1 LIPLFFLIAILLWIF
16 SLLTNISLDIVTSNF
31 LDSVYGVYFINF
43 FKNWPSSIRWFGGMI
58 LIVFPTIAWLVLLI
72 FKFDLDKI
80 EEKFAPI
87 YFKIITILNILI
99 LTIIIIL
106 NKNTTILIKIWQFL
120 GMSIFFYIVYSIGNN
135 FYKISE
141 EIEDLKN

>member
-1 LIPLFFLIAILLWIF
+1 
-16 SLLTNISLDIVTSNF
+16 
-31 LDSVYGVYFINF
+31 
-43 FKNWPSSIRWFGGMI
+43 MI